1 MMHSDRRLLLK
12 SLAAAGMTLSGAGWL
27 PLAAASP
34 AAPPVAQVGADEVLA
49 LTSGLLPAT
58 APDAALNAA
67 FATGVRRAAQTASH
81 TVLQGLDSAPFQH
94 LGQLL
99 GDAHST
105 VLVGLLDDASATL
118 VLDMVRSAGGRIL
131 SEQTHRIGGDATA
144 WAQALGQ
151 ALALGQPVPAVPVAA
166 GAPAR
171 VAFRCLI

>member
-1 MMHSDRRLLLK
+1 MS
-12 SLAAAGMTLSGAGWL
+12 
-27 PLAAASP
+27 
-34 AAPPVAQVGADEVLA
+34 AQIRKLVVQVDETRIEQGQTVQPS
-49 LTSGLLPAT
+49 T
-58 APDAALNAA
+58 
-67 FATGVRRAAQTASH
+67 RRAVAMAVIANPYAGRYSQN
-81 TVLQGLDSAPFQH
+81 LDELIAIGEE